1 MTLATGATWS
11 WGDGMLLVRIVH
23 FLIGAVLAGGGGFL
37 AWTERARALSLF
49 PPDPAGAPWLLVAG
63 VAGVTAGVVFLA
75 SAVTPRPKRAARA
88 AAEAERRREAL
99 AAADA
104 FYAERSRAAD
114 RDWRSGDL
122 PPVHTPAAPPHPPEA
137 DLLFASE
144 PAPAAPRG
152 AAPRAAVTETTRATM
167 METRP
172 AAQATQAPKPPET
185 APAMPELALTTPMRA
200 SPPALKPVATSAPPP
215 AGDTPFPSMATLTPI
230 PRPAEPPPAPVMTV
244 QAPAPSPTAAGGAA
258 AGGAYAAIRAA
269 IADGRLAEADKLL
282 TEEREKAQGQALA
295 ELTGLAGDH
304 AAAAGRTSNAK
315 WLWRLALKR
324 FGELNAMDSPAA
336 RAVSERLR
344 LADQ

>member
-1 MTLATGATWS
+1 
-11 WGDGMLLVRIVH
+11 
-23 FLIGAVLAGGGGFL
+23 
-37 AWTERARALSLF
+37 
-49 PPDPAGAPWLLVAG
+49 
-63 VAGVTAGVVFLA
+63 
-75 SAVTPRPKRAARA
+75 
-88 AAEAERRREAL
+88 
-99 AAADA
+99 
-104 FYAERSRAAD
+104 
-114 RDWRSGDL
+114 
-122 PPVHTPAAPPHPPEA
+122 
-137 DLLFASE
+137 
-144 PAPAAPRG
+144 
-152 AAPRAAVTETTRATM
+152 
-167 METRP
+167 
-172 AAQATQAPKPPET
+172 
-185 APAMPELALTTPMRA
+185 MPELALTTPMRA
-200 SPPALKPVATSAPPP
+200 PPALKPVATSAPPP

-244 QAPAPSPTAAGGAA
+244 QAPAPTAAGGAAAA

-269 IADGRLAEADKLL
+269 IAEGRLAEADKLL